1 MPTSANNFKENK
13 SYLFYEAPC
22 KHPKNTRM
30 VYSRNVRLLKHYNI
44 NQHSFPPF
52 TKVKRHMT
60 DSIDREN
67 FE

>member
-1 MPTSANNFKENK
+1 MKLHAN
-13 SYLFYEAPC
+13 
-22 KHPKNTRM
+22 NTRM
-30 VYSRNVRLLKHYNI
+30 VYSRNVRLLKHYSI

-52 TKVKRHMT
+52 TKVKRPMT